1 MTTNQGHL
9 LVVDDSP
16 INRKLLTRAL
26 EAQVYMVTT
35 AENGQQA
42 LEMLHTDPSIDVVLL
57 DIQMPEL
64 DGYQTLAEI
73 KRTDTLWHLPVIMI
87 SAVDELDSVVR
98 CIELGADDY
107 LSKPFNHVLL
117 RARIGACL
125 EKKRLR
131 DQEQAYLMRIKTEQ
145 KRANDLLNVVIPI
158 GIALSV
164 EQDFHRLLERI
175 VLEAKRLCNA
185 DGATLYLPAEDNTL
199 KISILH
205 TDSLNIA
212 MGGTT
217 GIEIPYPALHL
228 YDPVTGVP
236 NHHNVVTHAVLV
248 NSSIN
253 VPDAYQAKDFDFSG
267 TKAFDQRIGYHSTS
281 FLTILLK
288 DRLEQVIGVLQ
299 LINAQDPE
307 TGAVIAFDQG
317 LLEMM
322 EALSSLAAVT
332 LQAYLRE
339 QSLRQQVQQ
348 LRIEI
353 DQVKRQQQVEAIVS
367 TDFFQNLRSKAS
379 AMRSRNR
386 SITEDMP
393 DEHSEQP
400 PSSSADAV
408 AVGHTAPNN

>member
-26 EAQVYMVTT
+26 EAQGHFVTT
-35 AENGQQA
+35 AEDGLQA
-42 LEMLHTDPSIDVVLL
+42 LERLQTDTSIDIVLL

-64 DGYQTLAEI
+64 DGYQTLAQI
-73 KRTDTLWHLPVIMI
+73 KQTSTLRHLPVIMI

-107 LSKPFNHVLL
+107 LPKPFNPVLL

-158 GIALSV
+158 GVALSV
-164 EQDFHRLLERI
+164 EQDFHRLLERV

-185 DGATLYLPAEDNTL
+185 DAATLYLPGDDDTL
-199 KISILH
+199 KITILH

-217 GIEIPYPALHL
+217 GIAIPYPPLYL
-228 YDPVTGVP
+228 YDPSTGVP

-248 NSSIN
+248 GTSIN
-253 VPDAYQAKDFDFSG
+253 IPDAYQAEDFDFSG
-267 TKAFDQRIGYHSTS
+267 TQEFDHALGYHSTS

-288 DRLEQVIGVLQ
+288 DRLGQVIGVLQ

-307 TGAVIAFDQG
+307 TGAIIAFDQG

-332 LQAYLRE
+332 VEAYLRE

-379 AMRSRNR
+379 AMRNRNR
-386 SITEDMP
+386 TVAEDIP
-393 DEHSEQP
+393 DEQAAQP
-400 PSSSADAV
+400 SNDTIS
-408 AVGHTAPNN
+408 VGQGAPNN